1 MMMSPD
7 AMRSRPWAL
16 LLISL
21 FLLPV
26 LATAQGEDGELQLQ
40 VELQIPDRG
49 FLIAGDEF
57 TFSTSILNTGDS
69 TATVNT
75 NPSCPVSFTLLIE
88 EVVLYDS
95 YLEDGCRDQNR
106 GAEIEAFQNLD
117 LGEMNHTLAEITQAG
132 KLELRISA
140 PSSSMSKSIFV
151 DVQKQY
157 TVPETLTLEA
167 IIAETPSG
175 DGIYDEM
182 ESLEV
187 LIRYVNNGSQ
197 VIEIPQDDDCRLRM
211 QIEGMSGQ
219 LTEIRC
225 DGGLTTMRG
234 YSIVDIGW
242 LSIDATLIDGQ
253 HELILGLPAQ
263 ADLDT
268 TLDFE
273 YFNSGV
279 STFEQLNASIQTN
292 EVEYNSGDTMTLSAV
307 ISNYGEDDAEL
318 SFSSTCR
325 AEIHILDKNA
335 KVVYDTRD
343 LRECPDM
350 NVDHLIKSG
359 ESLVIEHAD
368 WTFFDRQG
376 CELESGVY
384 RMVVDVP
391 EFDVRGY
398 SSFIFMSDGSDVECF
413 DEGTISLNIS
423 DLDDNGQGELI
434 FSTSLIGADEG
445 ELRWAQPC
453 RLTTNLYDENTG
465 WPVMQITQSCGEEIG
480 LRQRLLDSQ
489 KIDYEN
495 MSLAMVDQNF
505 EPLSEGTYR
514 LEVSTNSWPSS
525 SNQLIFDWPLE
536 ETQEETEQSQEETS
550 EDMEISESGAIVHG
564 SWQYVTTEIGGCWL
578 FTDMLGRES
587 VLSDSSAVGMQW
599 MPKSSIAGNYSLV
612 ILEESHPSCQQY
624 PSSFILLEI
633 VDEYEVQNEDD
644 TTELVTIEET
654 ASIIEEYGADVLTG
668 VATVSI
674 SAMLIL
680 FITTHEGLR
689 LPLTGLSLT
698 LLGLI
703 GRTHE
708 TNDGK
713 FQRGRLMGYL
723 TANPGCHF
731 RALLGALQMSNGQL
745 THHIK
750 VLEDEERIWRRPDG
764 RLMRFYPSNISITTP
779 DDELP
784 IPPLSPD
791 PNSLQ
796 GKILKLLDDDGQ
808 MGTYPTQSDLAVR
821 LEKSQQLVSH
831 HLRTLQKFGL
841 VERKKFGMRNR
852 YKLTREA
859 LFLLES
865 NDL

>member
-1 MMMSPD
+1 MSAD
-7 AMRSRPWAL
+7 ARRSRPWAL

-26 LATAQGEDGELQLQ
+26 LATAQGEEGVLQLQ
-40 VELQIPDRG
+40 VEIDLPDKG
-49 FLIAGDEF
+49 YLVAGDNF
-57 TFSTSILNTGDS
+57 SFSTTMLNTGDS
-69 TATVNT
+69 TVSFNT
-75 NPSCPVSFTLLIE
+75 NPSCPISFSLLKQ

-95 YLEDGCRDQNR
+95 YLEDGCREQSR
-106 GAEIEAFQNLD
+106 GAEIEAFQTID
-117 LGEMNHTLAEITQAG
+117 FGEISHSLAEVPEAG
-132 KLELRISA
+132 QIELRISI
-140 PSSSMSKSIFV
+140 PSSDLSTSVFL

-157 TVPETLTLEA
+157 PVPESLMLEA
-167 IIAETPSG
+167 LLAETPSG
-175 DGIYDEM
+175 DGVYDEV

-187 LIRYVNNGSQ
+187 LLRYVNNGSQ
-197 VIEIPQDDDCRLRM
+197 TIEFPENADCRLSL
-211 QIEGMSGQ
+211 QIQGMNGQ
-219 LTEIRC
+219 LTEFPC
-225 DGGLTTMRG
+225 DGGLTSMRG

-242 LSIDATLIDGQ
+242 ISLNPELLDGQ
-253 HELILGLPAQ
+253 HELKIGLPAQ
-263 ADLDT
+263 DDLDS
-268 TLDFE
+268 TLNFD
-273 YFNSGV
+273 YSNLDIS
-279 STFEQLNASIQTN
+279 SSEQLSVSIQTD
-292 EVEYNSGDTMTLSAV
+292 EEEYSSGDTMTLSATIHNDGV
-307 ISNYGEDDAEL
+307 EDAEL

-325 AEIHILDKNA
+325 AEIYVLNQDA
-335 KVVYDTRD
+335 QVVYDTRD
-343 LRECPDM
+343 LRDCPEID
-350 NVDHLIKSG
+350 VDHLIVAG
-359 ESLVIEHAD
+359 DSLTIDHAD
-368 WTFFDRQG
+368 WSFYDRQG
-376 CELESGVY
+376 CELESGTY

-398 SSFIFMSDGSDVECF
+398 SSFTFMSDGAAVDCQ
-413 DEGTISLNIS
+413 DEGAIVLSIGELEETE
-423 DLDDNGQGELI
+423 QGELN
-434 FSTSLIGADEG
+434 FSTTLSGIDNG

-453 RLTTNLYDENTG
+453 RLTTDLYDQETG
-465 WPVMQITQSCGEEIG
+465 WPVMQFTQSCGEEIG
-480 LRQRLLDSQ
+480 LRQRLLDTQ
-489 KIDYEN
+489 
-495 MSLAMVDQNF
+495 SLVYDDLSMMMVDQNM
-505 EPLSEGTYR
+505 ESLSDGTYR

-525 SNQLIFDWPLE
+525 SSQLIFEWPLVE
-536 ETQEETEQSQEETS
+536 EQNEEDEEANDVPEEVSEQ
-550 EDMEISESGAIVHG
+550 DSGVIVHG
-564 SWQYVTTEIGGCWL
+564 YWQYVTTDMGGCWL
-578 FTDMLGRES
+578 FTDMAGRES
-587 VLSDSSAVGMQW
+587 VLADSSAMGVQW
-599 MPKSSIAGNYSLV
+599 MPSAELAGNYSLV
-612 ILEESHPSCQQY
+612 ILEESHPSCVQY
-624 PSSFILLEI
+624 ASSFILLSIE
-633 VDEYEVQNEDD
+633 DEYVVQSDEANVEPI
-644 TTELVTIEET
+644 LVEEPVG
-654 ASIIEEYGADVLTG
+654 IIEEYGADVLTG
-668 VATVSI
+668 VAAVSMI
-674 SAMLIL
+674 AVLIG
-680 FITTHEGLR
+680 FITTHEGIR
-689 LPLTGLSLT
+689 LPLTGLSLG

-764 RLMRFYPSNISITTP
+764 RLMRFYPSNISIATP

-808 MGTYPTQSDLAVR
+808 LGTYPTQSDLAIR